1 MILMKKIMPL
11 IYAKIIQR
19 KMVNTNNK
27 HKRVVDQYLANTEG
41 YLITNFFLNLSIFYF
56 YFDLAKLHACS

>member
-1 MILMKKIMPL
+1 MPL

-27 HKRVVDQYLANTEG
+27 HKRVVDQYLANTERDTW
-41 YLITNFFLNLSIFYF
+41 LPIS
-56 YFDLAKLHACS
+56 S